1 MEDGSVKGCADEE
14 SSQLLE
20 RTGVCEAACAA
31 VADPRPLPRALRR
44 ASYACVAFSIY
55 GARLA
60 APYAWR
66 PELYV
71 PVLSPLYRQQEH
83 WLRVGGARP
92 AVAAHVTCGI
102 LMLLAIVMQLDGGT
116 RRRWPWLHRWVGR
129 LYALAGIGALV
140 SLRWLRDTSG
150 AGSSYYGDPLIAS
163 FIDAASLAWVA
174 ATAVGVDAMVRRR
187 DKRAHSRAML
197 LSACLAGLPILQR
210 LINALLL
217 APAATVVR
225 SIVCLWRYGEP
236 PWRARWGAPR
246 GPLAL
251 LLGEPTQP
259 ADAHARAAAPA
270 AAAAAAAAVSRLSAS
285 VADPRASPR
294 MFSLD
299 GYGESEQAAFGVSAW
314 FALIV
319 VLGGAASVAWSE
331 RRASRIHATRSSA
344 ALDAASEGGEG
355 GGGSSGEAG
364 VATSGKVGGN
374 DAAASADA
382 AAADAADDSLL
393 RLVAL
398 GDAATL
404 APWLRLSALT
414 LSWVELSRRIAG
426 RLAGALCRC
435 TGLRFVA
442 RAVAALLWLALLVIL
457 PIVLVAIIAFVV
469 VAIVAIL
476 VALPM
481 VAASAATAVPYF
493 AFWRS

>member
-71 PVLSPLYRQQEH
+71 PVFSPLYRQQEH

-174 ATAVGVDAMVRRR
+174 ATAAGVDAMVRRR

-197 LSACLAGLPILQR
+197 LSSCLAGLPILQR
-210 LINALLL
+210 LLNALLL

-259 ADAHARAAAPA
+259 GDAHARAAAP
-270 AAAAAAAAVSRLSAS
+270 LP
-285 VADPRASPR
+285 DPRASPR

-355 GGGSSGEAG
+355 GEGGGGSSGEAD
-364 VATSGKVGGN
+364 VASSGKVGGN
-374 DAAASADA
+374 DAAACADA
-382 AAADAADDSLL
+382 ATADAADDSLL